1 MTDQSNN
8 QEKIIEELKSEISE
22 LKNQLRSLNLNFP
35 DKKPQFIAKIP
46 NEVFFRFVERNSI
59 TSLDDLKN
67 SDILVNGTIDLTD
80 KDIGT
85 GEDMFHC
92 QIHMLRMGAGDL

>member
-1 MTDQSNN
+1 M
-8 QEKIIEELKSEISE
+8 
-22 LKNQLRSLNLNFP
+22 KNQLRSLNLNFS
-35 DKKPQFIAKIP
+35 DKKPEFIAKIP

-80 KDIGT
+80 RDIGT
-85 GEDMFHC
+85 GVDMFHC
-92 QIHMLRMGAGDL
+92 QIDMLRLGAVDL

>member
-1 MTDQSNN
+1 MN
-8 QEKIIEELKSEISE
+8 KVIIKKKSLKNYSEISE
-22 LKNQLRSLNLNFP
+22 LKNQHRALNLNFP
-35 DKKPQFIAKIP
+35 DKKPQFFAKIS
-46 NEVFFRFVERNSI
+46 NEVFFRFVKRNSI

-85 GEDMFHC
+85 GVDMFHC
-92 QIHMLRMGAGDL
+92 QIDMLRKG